1 MAYPCSSLL
10 SFRFSAARDDFPNGL
25 ASLAL
30 WGRLIT
36 CAPIVNRC
44 RRATPGPDRVHHVFG
59 CGHRPRLVHPWPKF
73 FLRTFSSASLACP
86 RARAERDMKGTAPW
100 ILEFASMPGV
110 RVAPRRRKPERAKE
124 RSPRREPCGNRT
136 LLLAAP
142 ERGGRA
148 PAGTSYAPFR
158 GYPLRRHSR
167 RLTPRAT
174 FLCSSGVPLAPNAAR
189 E

>member
-1 MAYPCSSLL
+1 MFIIIKLQILRGPR
-10 SFRFSAARDDFPNGL
+10 RFSQRSREP
-25 ASLAL
+25 
-30 WGRLIT
+30 
-36 CAPIVNRC
+36 CIVGQVDNLRTDC
-44 RRATPGPDRVHHVFG
+44 QSVPPGNA
-59 CGHRPRLVHPWPKF
+59 RPRPRPSRVWLRPQAALGSSVAQF